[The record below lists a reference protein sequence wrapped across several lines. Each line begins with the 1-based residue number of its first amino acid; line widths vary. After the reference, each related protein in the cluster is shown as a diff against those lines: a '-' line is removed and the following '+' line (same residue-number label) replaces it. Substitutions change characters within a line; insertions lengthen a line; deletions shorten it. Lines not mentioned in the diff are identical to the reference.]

1 MTLTEALKIL
11 QTPAPDGAATL
22 DIFLACGFT
31 PLHLKTLLEA
41 RLRQLLPD
49 RRINV
54 STGLYGDLAGSVE
67 QIRAAGANG
76 AAVIVEWEDLDPRLG
91 RRRLAA
97 WSPETAEDV
106 MQSVAGQLNRLRRAL
121 GAAEGRIALA
131 APSLPLPPLA
141 HTPTWQSS
149 RLELE
154 LRRATAEFAA
164 WAASRP
170 DIRVVSPQQLDN
182 DSAPAARYDI
192 NADIVSG
199 FPYTVAHASVLAR
212 SLALLIADPVPKK
225 GLITDLDNTLWSG
238 IVGEVGAAN
247 VCWDLDRGGHI
258 HALYQ
263 QLLGALAAEGVL
275 IGIASKNDPASA
287 AEALRRKDLLIP
299 AERMWPVEVQ
309 WGPKSE
315 AVARILRSWNISAD
329 SVVFVDDSPME
340 LAEVQA
346 AHPALECI
354 LFPSADCNAALRLF
368 QTLRDRFGKAA
379 LREEDALR
387 LDSLRRAAEV
397 EQQREAGGYTPDAFL
412 ERAGAKIGLSFA
424 LPPEPRALELINKT
438 NQFNL
443 NGRRYT
449 DSEWNA
455 LVARPSTVILTADYR
470 DRYGPLGKIAVLA
483 GQLAGKQLTVSSFVM
498 SCRAFSRRIEHRCLE
513 QLFTRFDLDE
523 MVFDYEETP
532 RNGPLREFLREISGS
547 APHAGLRLSRETF
560 FARCPSLFSDVYEV
574 IAA

>member
-1 MTLTEALKIL
+1 MTLIEALRIL
-11 QTPAPDGAATL
+11 QAPVPDGAAPFEV
-22 DIFLACGFT
+22 FLACGFT

-41 RLRQLLPD
+41 RMRQLLPD
-49 RRINV
+49 RRISVN
-54 STGLYGDLAGSVE
+54 TGLYGDLAGSLE
-67 QIRAAGANG
+67 RIRSAGANA

-97 WSPETAEDV
+97 WSPEISEEV
-106 MQSVAGQLNRLRRAL
+106 VQSVAGQLNRIRGAL
-121 GAAEGRIALA
+121 AATETRIALSLPA
-131 APSLPLPPLA
+131 LPLPPLA
-141 HTPTWQSS
+141 HTATWQASP
-149 RLELE
+149 LELE
-154 LRRATAEFAA
+154 LRRAAAEFAA

-170 DIRVVSPQQLDN
+170 NIRVAGPQQLDN
-182 DSAPAARYDI
+182 DSPPAARYDI

-199 FPYTVAHASVLAR
+199 FPYTVAHASALAR

-275 IGIASKNDPASA
+275 VGIASKNDPAIA
-287 AEALRRKDLLIP
+287 AEALRRADLLIP
-299 AERMWPVEVQ
+299 AGRIWPVEVQ

-315 AVARILRSWNISAD
+315 SVARILRSWNIAAD

-346 AHPALECI
+346 AHPGLECV
-354 LFPSADCNAALRLF
+354 LFPAEDYHAGLELL
-368 QTLRDRFGKAA
+368 QMLRDRFGKPA
-379 LREEDALR
+379 LRDEDALR
-387 LDSLRRAAEV
+387 LDSLRSAV
-397 EQQREAGGYTPDAFL
+397 EAGEERESAGYTPDTFL

-455 LVARPSTVILTADYR
+455 FVARPSTIVLVADYR

-483 GQLAGKQLTVSSFVM
+483 GQLVGSQLTVSAWVM

-513 QLFTRFDLDE
+513 QLFTRLDLDE
-523 MVFDYEETP
+523 IVFDYAETP
-532 RNGPLREFLREISGS
+532 RNGPLREFLTEISGS
-547 APHAGLRLSRETF
+547 APHAGFRLPRETF
-560 FARCPSLFSDVYEV
+560 FARCPSLFSDVYELT
-574 IAA
+574 AA